1 MTQSSKNRL
10 FEVMSRVDKSFKPKL
25 NEELEMYSEPDDISY
40 AKSRGSDYGRDEET
54 YNYTEKQAIEYV
66 GGIDNWNSMSSDE
79 KSDIMHQISKPDGM
93 NEMANWGIHR
103 ANPKYSHFAV
113 LKNINP
119 AVDGK
124 IVNGWEYRG
133 YDPEDL
139 KLDKQHYFFQDIR
152 DSQINPKNVNIV
164 TAKHLQKQGVDPY
177 DYKNWYNNSGAGD
190 EFSDAVYTV

>member
-1 MTQSSKNRL
+1 MTNNSKQRL
-10 FEVMSRVDKSFKPKL
+10 FEVMGRVDKSFKPKL

-66 GGIDNWNSMSSDE
+66 GGIDKWNSLTPDE
-79 KSDIMHQISKPDGM
+79 KSDIMYQISKPERM
-93 NEMANWGIHR
+93 NEMPNWGKTK

-113 LKNINP
+113 LKKINP

-133 YDPEDL
+133 YDPAEL
-139 KLDKQHYFFQDIR
+139 RYDKQHYFFTDVK
-152 DSQINPKNVNIV
+152 DSQIDPKNVNIV
-164 TAKHLQKQGVDPY
+164 TAKYLQRQGIDPY
-177 DYKNWYNNSGAGD
+177 DYKNWYNNNGVGD
-190 EFSDAVYTV
+190 EFSDAVYTM